1 MQPTVFFGTHAE
13 ILVQKRLI
21 PHLLAPTS
29 FPFYTMAEEPI
40 LDPFTSQPPL
50 TRAAAKRLA
59 TASPSKPSSARS
71 AKRVREGTPIIAGDG
86 YSTPRATTVTPMKGM
101 EELGE
106 PADEQGEAC
115 PNAHLTIGSID
126 VNTSEAE
133 SVLFSEKTTV
143 LQNEE
148 MEGTVETDGPTSQN
162 LSGDV
167 RLHAHRDDS
176 TRAEQDLFMP
186 EATSTSTQRYTTKD
200 RVIMPPP
207 TDVPSHKRRSSSL
220 YDPFT
225 APAAEGSK
233 LDRMTEVLEKQKK
246 RSFTEMDVS
255 EFPLEAEWD
264 EEDEAEDPYSDESY
278 HSGDTE
284 DFEMDH
290 RPVLQRT
297 AVKKDIRDFT
307 NSLSLLR
314 DGSIH
319 GIPYKVVD
327 RLGEGGSQSFPIN
340 HADIFIRDVFFGIP
354 RL

>member
-1 MQPTVFFGTHAE
+1 M
-13 ILVQKRLI
+13 
-21 PHLLAPTS
+21 S
-29 FPFYTMAEEPI
+29 EEPI

-71 AKRVREGTPIIAGDG
+71 AKRVREATPVVADDG
-86 YSTPRATTVTPMKGM
+86 YSTPRATTVTPTKDM

-106 PADEQGEAC
+106 PAVEQLEAY
-115 PNAHLTIGSID
+115 PNAHLIKGSID

-148 MEGTVETDGPTSQN
+148 VEEVMETDGSTGQN
-162 LSGDV
+162 LSLMASDV
-167 RLHAHRDDS
+167 RLNSLRGDF
-176 TRAEQDLFMP
+176 TQGEQDLFMP
-186 EATSTSTQRYTTKD
+186 EATSRSTQRHESKNHVT
-200 RVIMPPP
+200 MPPP
-207 TDVPSHKRRSSSL
+207 TDVQSHKLRSSSL

-246 RSFTEMDVS
+246 RSFTEIDVS

-264 EEDEAEDPYSDESY
+264 EEDEAEDAYSDESY

-284 DFEMDH
+284 DYEMDH

-327 RLGEGGSQSFPIN
+327 RLGEGEFAEFSYKL
-340 HADIFIRDVFFGIP
+340 R
-354 RL
+354 